1 MQPCTKSE
9 NKNACSLLKRSDL
22 KIPQPSSVEFPY
34 VYICPPTEFMC
45 VQKCVRVGQWAAR
58 TDLEDMGKHFLLE
71 MCLGCTKDKK

>member
-34 VYICPPTEFMC
+34 VYICPPTEFVGVLYMC
-45 VQKCVRVGQWAAR
+45 AKMCWGVVVGSKDRAR
-58 TDLEDMGKHFLLE
+58 G
-71 MCLGCTKDKK
+71 